1 MASIFQKNKLS
12 FTEFPKPSLKDW
24 ENKITADLK
33 GVDYRTKFNWQTLE
47 GISHLPFYSN
57 EHLHHSKTLSSP
69 VQEHLSNDWEICQ
82 KISIGDCSTANTFA
96 KQALVNGAS
105 SLYFDLSSGTI
116 SSLSDLEVLL
126 DGIML
131 EILTIHFSSSISS
144 QKHLSLFEEFIKKN
158 KLPPQ
163 SYSFKF
169 NSDPFADGLRTGKL
183 LSKSDLNT
191 STIFDTFCINAK
203 FYGDA
208 GATMVDQLAFALA
221 AGNEYLGLEG
231 SPEQPAKHIHFS
243 FAVSSDYFLEIS
255 KLRAF
260 RLLWS
265 QVLDAYKSDL
275 STEHPA
281 YIHAETSQINFSLK
295 DPHNNILRTTTE
307 AMSAAIGRAN
317 VITIT
322 PFDEVYNEENSFS
335 DRVARNIQLILK
347 EEAYFDKVA
356 DPGAG
361 SYYIEHLTNQLAEE
375 AWIVFQEIERVG
387 GFYEAIKKGWVQKR
401 VKVAQQSRIEA
412 SKNGELVLIGVN
424 KHPVK
429 NEEERTP
436 LPKKEVEAS
445 NSNNSE
451 TIETISTLRIAEA
464 FEMEALS

>member
-33 GVDYRTKFNWQTLE
+33 GVDYKTKFNWQTLE
-47 GISHLPFYSN
+47 GISHLPFYSDEKHSGFVSQSENSISN
-57 EHLHHSKTLSSP
+57 EW
-69 VQEHLSNDWEICQ
+69 DICQ
-82 KISIGDCSTANTFA
+82 KISIDDCSSANTFA

-105 SLYFDLSSGTI
+105 SLYFDLSYSTI

-144 QKHLSLFEEFIKKN
+144 QKHLSLFEEYIEKN
-158 KLPPQ
+158 KLSPQ
-163 SYSFKF
+163 TYSFKF
-169 NSDPFADGLRTGKL
+169 NSDPFADGLATGKL
-183 LSKSDLNT
+183 LSKSDLSTN
-191 STIFDTFCINAK
+191 TIFDSFCINAK

-221 AGNEYLGLEG
+221 TGNEYLGLG
-231 SPEQPAKHIHFS
+231 DSPEQTAKSIHFN
-243 FAVSSDYFLEIS
+243 FAVSSDYFLEMS

-265 QVLDAYKSDL
+265 QILDAYKSGL
-275 STEHPA
+275 SIEHPA

-307 AMSAAIGRAN
+307 AMAAAIGGAN
-317 VITIT
+317 TITVT
-322 PFDEVYNEENSFS
+322 PFDELYNEENSFS

-356 DPGAG
+356 DPGSG
-361 SYYIEHLTNQLAEE
+361 SYYIEHLTNQLAEK
-375 AWIVFQEIERVG
+375 AWSVFQEIERLG
-387 GFYEAIKKGWVQKR
+387 GFHEAIKQDWVQKR
-401 VKVAQQSRIEA
+401 VKDAQKARIEA
-412 SKNGELVLIGVN
+412 SKNGDLVLIGVN
-424 KHPVK
+424 KYPLK
-429 NEEERTP
+429 NEEIRTP
-436 LPKKEVEAS
+436 RPKTEDETP
-445 NSNNSE
+445 NSKNSE
-451 TIETISTLRIAEA
+451 SIETISTLRIAEA
-464 FEMEALS
+464 FEMEAQS

>member
-33 GVDYRTKFNWQTLE
+33 GVDYKTKFNWQTLE
-47 GISHLPFYSN
+47 GISHLPFYSDEKHSGFVSQSENSISN
-57 EHLHHSKTLSSP
+57 EW
-69 VQEHLSNDWEICQ
+69 DICQ
-82 KISIGDCSTANTFA
+82 KISIDDCSSANTFA

-105 SLYFDLSSGTI
+105 SLYFDLSYSTI

-144 QKHLSLFEEFIKKN
+144 QKHLSLFEEYIEKN
-158 KLPPQ
+158 KLSPQ
-163 SYSFKF
+163 TYSFKF
-169 NSDPFADGLRTGKL
+169 NSDPFADGLATGKL
-183 LSKSDLNT
+183 LSKSDLSTN
-191 STIFDTFCINAK
+191 TIFDSFCINAK

-221 AGNEYLGLEG
+221 TGNEYLGLG
-231 SPEQPAKHIHFS
+231 DSPEQTAKSIHFN
-243 FAVSSDYFLEIS
+243 FAVSSDYFLEMS

-265 QVLDAYKSDL
+265 QILDAYKSGL
-275 STEHPA
+275 SIEHPA

-307 AMSAAIGRAN
+307 AMAAAIGGAN
-317 VITIT
+317 TIT
-322 PFDEVYNEENSFS
+322 VIPFDELYNEENSFS

-356 DPGAG
+356 DPGSG
-361 SYYIEHLTNQLAEE
+361 SYYIEHLTNQLAEK
-375 AWIVFQEIERVG
+375 AWSVFQEIERLG
-387 GFYEAIKKGWVQKR
+387 GFHEAIKQGWVQKR
-401 VKVAQQSRIEA
+401 VKDAQKARVEA

-424 KHPVK
+424 KHPLK
-429 NEEERTP
+429 NEEIRTP
-436 LPKKEVEAS
+436 LPKTEDETP
-445 NSNNSE
+445 NSKNSE
-451 TIETISTLRIAEA
+451 SIETTSTLRIAEA
-464 FEMEALS
+464 FEMEAQS